1 MLTHGQSTA
10 KTGARL
16 VQHVFVVDDEKTI
29 ASTLATILQLSGFTA
44 RFFVHPRE
52 ALHAASTDPPDVLIS
67 DVMMPELSGIDLA
80 IQVQRICPACRILL
94 LSGQASTADLLQ
106 AAREKGHHF
115 ALLSKPI
122 HPTELL
128 IRVNKLINSEDT

>member
-1 MLTHGQSTA
+1 MVTHGQSSAETR
-10 KTGARL
+10 ARL
-16 VQHVFVVDDEKTI
+16 VQHVFVVDDEKII

-52 ALHAASTDPPDVLIS
+52 ALQAASTDRPDVLIS

-80 IQVQRICPACRILL
+80 IQVKRILPVAKFCCYPGRRPRL
-94 LSGQASTADLLQ
+94 TCCKPHA
-106 AAREKGHHF
+106 KKHF

-128 IRVNKLINSEDT
+128 YPGQ